1 MTFEDV
7 RQMQERNRMLLQVRN
22 TVLDKF
28 VLEFKNSCS
37 FLIVMLRQNAVCFL
51 TKLFSGREFVS

>member
-22 TVLDKF
+22 TILDKLD
-28 VLEFKNSCS
+28 LEFKNSCS
-37 FLIVMLRQNAVCFL
+37 FLTAMLSQNAV
-51 TKLFSGREFVS
+51 GW